1 MLEQWTQNENHF
13 LVSLTVGSLIATNYT
28 LNSTDKIL
36 IGTELSVS
44 M

>member
-1 MLEQWTQNENHF
+1 MLEQWAQNENHF
-13 LVSLTVGSLIATNYT
+13 LVSLTVGLLSATNYT